1 MQTGYNGVSEV
12 GFQAEGAVMKIK
24 VKRLSTITLAVSAA
38 LVACSLPVRT
48 PTPFVFPTPNR
59 TMTALF
65 AQVPVGASTA
75 TLPPVLTATL
85 TGGHP
90 TMTAAPLASSTLEV
104 NTATLAASR
113 PGPAIVAP
121 YLSSPPKIDGDW
133 SDWSTTAYP
142 ATFVVFGASQWSGPA
157 DLEASFRV
165 GWDLNNLY
173 LAGKVKDD
181 RYVQVSHGADIY
193 KGDSLE
199 ILLDSDLAGDLTN
212 RELDDDDYQ
221 LGISPG
227 YETVGNSPE
236 AYLWYPEAEAG
247 SQSGVKIGAIGS
259 SGVYRVEAA
268 IPWSLFAITPTNGAQ
283 FGFVFSASDDDTPGV
298 SEQQKMVSNDRGR
311 QLDDPTTWGTLILK
325 R

>member
-1 MQTGYNGVSEV
+1 
-12 GFQAEGAVMKIK
+12 MKIK
-24 VKRLSTITLAVSAA
+24 VKRFTTIALAASAA

-48 PTPFVFPTPNR
+48 PTPFVFPTPNM

-65 AQVPVGASTA
+65 AQVPVGAFTATRPPEPTA
-75 TLPPVLTATL
+75 TLP
-85 TGGHP
+85 GGYP
-90 TMTAAPLASSTLEV
+90 TMTVTPLVSTTTGV
-104 NTATLAASR
+104 NTVTQTASR

-133 SDWSTTAYP
+133 SDWSTPAYP
-142 ATFVVFGASQWSGPA
+142 ATFVVFGASQWSGA
-157 DLEASFRV
+157 TDLEASFRV

-181 RYVQVSHGADIY
+181 RYVQISRGADIY

-199 ILLDSDLAGDLTN
+199 ILLDSDLAGDLTS

-236 AYLWYPEAEAG
+236 AYLWYPEAKAG
-247 SQSGVKIGAIGS
+247 GQSGVKIGAIGS
-259 SGVYRVEAA
+259 PGIYRVEAA
-268 IPWSLFAITPTNGAQ
+268 IPWSLFAITPTDGAQ

-298 SEQQKMVSNDRGR
+298 NEQQKMVSNDRGR